1 MEGYEYHFFLFCY
14 HFYSI
19 SYFLP
24 IIVHFSPSPP
34 LDINHPCPPP
44 ACSTQSPDTCTQQAR
59 AHSPTPIAINRKQE
73 IKAAADISHSRLT
86 HVIILLFQT
95 HFHLRSHDP
104 WLIVHK
110 VRFLAKANL
119 VSVLQQTTPGG
130 R

>member
-1 MEGYEYHFFLFCY
+1 MNIIFSPVLLSFLFY
-14 HFYSI
+14 LFLLAHYS
-19 SYFLP
+19 SFLSVSSVRHQSSLPSPRLFLP
-24 IIVHFSPSPP
+24 IPRHM
-34 LDINHPCPPP
+34 H
-44 ACSTQSPDTCTQQAR
+44 AAGTR
-59 AHSPTPIAINRKQE
+59 ALANTHCDNRKQE